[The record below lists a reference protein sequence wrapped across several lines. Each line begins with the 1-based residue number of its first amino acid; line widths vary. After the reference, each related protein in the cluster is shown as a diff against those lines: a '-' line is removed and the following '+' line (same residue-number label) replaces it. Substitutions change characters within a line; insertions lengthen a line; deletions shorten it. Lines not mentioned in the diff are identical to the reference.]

1 MPSAQ
6 VVEMSVTIN
15 NSPIQ
20 NYVHPDDHPQPIHEM
35 IFTFAFLC

>member
-20 NYVHPDDHPQPIHEM
+20 NYVHPDDHPQPTHEM
-35 IFTFAFLC
+35 VFIYNFLC